1 MIKKIIIAVCICIIS
16 AKTVCAEPTVEYGY
30 EKSLVVT
37 DNNELFISG
46 SYGNKQYIYFT
57 KIADNVISAIEDT
70 VSRESYVY
78 ILKKDFA
85 LYLLEPNG
93 ETKIAEQVDK
103 VVDGDGNVFFIKK
116 DKSLWGFGRN
126 QYGILGDGMGIER
139 TDPIK
144 IMDNVR
150 CVYGF
155 ENKAFAITYDNELYA
170 WGDNTNS
177 NITSH
182 NYNKLSK
189 PVKIMDDVVDIKGGT
204 VDLDREFY
212 LVLNSAGELYL
223 WGVSKANRLGEHMD
237 SIMFEEPPLMITDNV
252 KAFDACSSIG
262 LILKNDDSLWA
273 IAEKETEYTQ
283 TAHMINGSLEP
294 VQIESDVKE
303 MFISMDGFSLILKND
318 GELIRY
324 YTFTDDDRNHEYY
337 LKDSPIHNNVT
348 DIFNDDT
355 PPNQGYAYVLCDDN
369 SVWAMGGYASEL
381 GIGISGFDCIY
392 APVRSKFLSE
402 LYGYDETA
410 ESTEYEHAE
419 TNNNLIFINLS
430 VLIFFGVIYT
440 MMLAKNH

>member
-16 AKTVCAEPTVEYGY
+16 AKIVCAEPTIEYGY
-30 EKSLVVT
+30 HKSLVLT
-37 DNNELFISG
+37 DNNELWISG
-46 SYGNKQYIYFT
+46 WYGNKQYIYFT

-103 VVDGDGNVFFIKK
+103 VVDAYSDVFFIKK

-126 QYGILGDGMGIER
+126 EDGILGDGMGIER
-139 TDPIK
+139 TEPIK

-155 ENKAFAITYDNELYA
+155 VNKAFAITYDNELYA

-189 PVKIMDDVVDIKGGT
+189 PVKIMDDVVDIKRGT
-204 VDLDREFY
+204 VDMDREFY

-273 IAEKETEYTQ
+273 IAGKETEYTQ
-283 TAHMINGSLEP
+283 TAHMINESLEP

-303 MFISMDGFSLILKND
+303 MSISRGGFSLILKND

-324 YTFTDDDRNHEYY
+324 YTLTDYYEDHKYY

-355 PPNQGYAYVLCDDN
+355 PLKRGYAYVLCDDN
-369 SVWAMGGYASEL
+369 SVWAMGGYSNKL
-381 GIGISGFDCIY
+381 GIGVSDVDNIY

-440 MMLAKNH
+440 IMLAKNH